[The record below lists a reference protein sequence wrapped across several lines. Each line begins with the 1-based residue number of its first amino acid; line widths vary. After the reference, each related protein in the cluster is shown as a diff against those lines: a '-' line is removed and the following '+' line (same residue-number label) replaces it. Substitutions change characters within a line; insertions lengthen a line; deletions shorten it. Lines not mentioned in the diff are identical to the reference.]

1 MKRKLACWLKQN
13 EQRKKL
19 GQKQW
24 QARAS
29 RALCIFNFEF
39 HFKQSGKPSEGAEQR
54 SNNHDLCFFFS
65 RFISSLGDKGRICW
79 KEKIR
84 KSIKSL
90 CIA

>member
-54 SNNHDLCFFFS
+54 SNNHDLCFFLAD
-65 RFISSLGDKGRICW
+65 SLA
-79 KEKIR
+79 
-84 KSIKSL
+84 L
-90 CIA
+90 